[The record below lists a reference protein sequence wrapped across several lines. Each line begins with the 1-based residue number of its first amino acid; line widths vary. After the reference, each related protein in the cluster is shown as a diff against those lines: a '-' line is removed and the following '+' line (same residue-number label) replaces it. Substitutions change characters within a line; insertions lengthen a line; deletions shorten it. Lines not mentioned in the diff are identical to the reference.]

1 MLTLLCR
8 GCEPSL
14 PFWQHSLPS
23 TSHPYP
29 LWLLVLNLSRGSS
42 RSPENGMKTWKTNHL
57 WHKRKHQQ
65 QDFRHLYSWQVFLV
79 RGVSSENFLLLKE
92 ANSSHLTAHLLSPRL
107 GSTCM
112 NSCPAPVRSGLSG
125 PNPQQDP
132 PAQWRA
138 FCSSGLTAG
147 NPSCPEET
155 ESFVLPGYF
164 INRTHY
170 SLILLYICNT
180 NN

>member
-1 MLTLLCR
+1 MLTFLCR

-14 PFWQHSLPS
+14 PFWQHCLPS
-23 TSHPYP
+23 TSRLSP
-29 LWLLVLNLSRGSS
+29 LWLLVLNLSRSSS
-42 RSPENGMKTWKTNHL
+42 RSPENGMKTQKTNHL

-79 RGVSSENFLLLKE
+79 RGVSPENFLLLKE
-92 ANSSHLTAHLLSPRL
+92 ASSSCPTAHLPSPRL

-112 NSCPAPVRSGLSG
+112 CSRPVPLCSGLSG
-125 PNPQQDP
+125 PNPEQDP
-132 PAQWRA
+132 PAPWRT
-138 FCSSGLTAG
+138 FCSLVLTAG
-147 NPSCPEET
+147 NPSCPEEIK
-155 ESFVLPGYF
+155 SFVLRGYF
-164 INRTHY
+164 INRTHC